1 MRKGKTRKPLI
12 SFIVIACFVIVCAVL
27 GVGMPKESVHFD
39 SSQVP
44 DYSGEPY
51 VIINDNVPYFTES
64 DLDEK
69 SYEWYGEL
77 DELGRATGAMAMIDE
92 SLFPTQ
98 ERGSI
103 GMIKP
108 SGWQT
113 VRYDDLIEGKYLY
126 NRCHLIGY
134 QLTGENAN
142 ENNLITGTR
151 YMNVTGMLG
160 WENRVRDHI
169 EEYDDAVLYR
179 VTPVYEGDNLLADG
193 VLMEAESRDGT
204 LAFCV
209 FCYNVQPGIGI
220 DYSDGTSWRK

>member
-1 MRKGKTRKPLI
+1 MV
-12 SFIVIACFVIVCAVL
+12 SFIVIACFAIVCAVA
-27 GVGMPKESVHFD
+27 GIEVKKESVPFD
-39 SSQVP
+39 FSQVP

-64 DLDEK
+64 DLDEE

-113 VRYDDLIEGKYLY
+113 VRYDDLIEGKYL
-126 NRCHLIGY
+126 
-134 QLTGENAN
+134 
-142 ENNLITGTR
+142 
-151 YMNVTGMLG
+151 
-160 WENRVRDHI
+160 
-169 EEYDDAVLYR
+169 
-179 VTPVYEGDNLLADG
+179 
-193 VLMEAESRDGT
+193 
-204 LAFCV
+204 
-209 FCYNVQPGIGI
+209 
-220 DYSDGTSWRK
+220 